1 MKDHDC
7 GNFKKQINKLGK
19 KHKELKNFGIRC
31 AKSMKRIMKQSK
43 GDSAK
48 FLELVDKR
56 IDHFCGFH
64 DNCDP
69 PKTCTVEKLQ
79 SVEAKVDLMVHTIY
93 KTINFIYRMLGICLP
108 THTASTKWRKQ
119 RMQLK
124 VCIV

>member
-1 MKDHDC
+1 
-7 GNFKKQINKLGK
+7 
-19 KHKELKNFGIRC
+19 
-31 AKSMKRIMKQSK
+31 MKRIMKQSK
-43 GDSAK
+43 EDSAK
-48 FLELVDKR
+48 FLELVNKR